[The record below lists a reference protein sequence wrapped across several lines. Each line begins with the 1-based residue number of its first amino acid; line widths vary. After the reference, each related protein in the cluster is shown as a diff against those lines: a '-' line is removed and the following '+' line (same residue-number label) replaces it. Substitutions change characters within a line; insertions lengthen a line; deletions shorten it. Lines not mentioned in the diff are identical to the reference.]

1 MTNQAGFTLL
11 ELLTSVAILTIVAGL
26 SLPVYQSFVG
36 RNDLDLSVQTVTS
49 MIRRAETYARSG
61 KTDTSW
67 SVAIQSGVVTIFQG
81 TSYVTRNTAYDET
94 YDLPDSVTPSG
105 LSEIQFSEL
114 KAAPNT
120 TGTITLTS
128 NTNDTRTL
136 TLNAKG
142 MVDY

>member
-1 MTNQAGFTLL
+1 MRDQAGFTLL

-26 SLPVYQSFVG
+26 SLPVYESFVR
-36 RNDLDLSVQTVTS
+36 RNDLDLSAQTLAG
-49 MIRRAETYARSG
+49 MLRRAETYARSG

-81 TSYVTRNTAYDET
+81 TSFASRNTAYDET
-94 YDLPDSVTPSG
+94 YDIPDSITASG

-114 KAAPNT
+114 KAAPHT

-128 NTNDTRTL
+128 STNDTRTL